1 MALPGP
7 QSKQP
12 AREVGQTAG
21 PLGGDRT
28 TQRRPFTSGPP
39 PPPSPPPP
47 PAAPLVI
54 MPSRGIIYIE
64 ELFKRDVDRTR
75 EREGSQSAPEKR
87 QQRAEQTAR
96 RKEARQRRTDAAAA
110 RATTEPARGARR
122 KLRLTEGK
130 AINHGLHSLLIYS
143 LPLSPPP
150 SGFQDEEGRQR
161 KARGEKGV
169 SESMVRITQ
178 DSPPGGRGR
187 EKRGPRGREGPSV
200 ARAENNAMRRSYS
213 SHFS

>member
-64 ELFKRDVDRTR
+64 ELFKRDVDRER

-169 SESMVRITQ
+169 SETMVRITQ
-178 DSPPGGRGR
+178 DSSWRSR
-187 EKRGPRGREGPSV
+187 KRK
-200 ARAENNAMRRSYS
+200 ARASRA
-213 SHFS
+213 

>member
-64 ELFKRDVDRTR
+64 ELFKRDVDRER
-75 EREGSQSAPEKR
+75 EREASQSAPEKR

-150 SGFQDEEGRQR
+150 SGFQDEEGRQG

-213 SHFS
+213 SHFF